1 MRNRTVLLSFAAL
14 LIFASMS
21 LAQDKQPFIGVL
33 LEGTVLPE
41 LLTKH
46 LGLEPGQGLRIVNI
60 SVGSSAERAGLE
72 RDDILVAFQG
82 QKVTDLDEFIDAVK
96 KAGVGAKVS
105 LEVIH
110 LGQRKTVELQ
120 LEPLG
125 KMEWKYPSEPEA
137 IMSWRPGKVFK
148 IGPDGQQWL
157 EIPFEKLPDFNLDIG
172 SFFKEKYTYE
182 YTDNGEDYT
191 ITIEGSPTDEDTKV
205 VVRAGETE
213 HSATVGQ
220 IDNLPE
226 KYRESVRQAVESAKK
241 NVHITGKFR
250 LPEPPQP
257 DVYRKFLRELP
268 RPDLDRL
275 SEESDRAV
283 ERLQEQIERLQQRMQ
298 QLEERHREL
307 LDKLLNR
314 KDNAEP
320 KSDKTDSPGSSRTQ
334 EKPSV

>member
-1 MRNRTVLLSFAAL
+1 MRNRTVLLSLAAL
-14 LIFASMS
+14 LTLASMS
-21 LAQDKQPFIGVL
+21 QAQEKQPFIGVL
-33 LEGTVLPE
+33 VDGTVLPE

-46 LGLEPGQGLRIVNI
+46 LGLEPGQGLRVVNI
-60 SVGSSAERAGLE
+60 SVGSFADKAGLE

-110 LGQRKTVELQ
+110 LGQRKTVEFQ

-125 KMEWKYPSEPEA
+125 KMEWKYPSEPEVV
-137 IMSWRPGKVFK
+137 MSWRPGKVFK

-157 EIPFEKLPDFNLDIG
+157 EIPFEKLPDFDLDVN

-182 YTDNGEDYT
+182 YSENGEDYT
-191 ITIEGSPTDEDTKV
+191 VTIEGSPTDEDTKV
-205 VVRAGETE
+205 VVQAGGTE
-213 HSATVGQ
+213 HAATVGQ

-226 KYRESVRQAVESAKK
+226 KYRESAKQAVENAKK

-250 LPEPPQP
+250 LPEPPRP
-257 DVYRKFLRELP
+257 EVYRKFFRELP
-268 RPDLDRL
+268 RPDMERL

-283 ERLQEQIERLQQRMQ
+283 ERLQEQMERLQRRMQ
-298 QLEERHREL
+298 QLEERHREM
-307 LDKLLNR
+307 LDKLLNK
-314 KDNAEP
+314 KDDAEP
-320 KSDKTDSPGSSRTQ
+320 KSDKTDSSALSVTQ